1 MPRIARLGGDGL
13 RKENDPLLLVLI
25 SLIAGPKHGHAL
37 LEDIEGFAGIRL
49 GPGTLYGAL
58 TRLEEQ
64 GLIEPLEP
72 EGRRRPY
79 RITASGLTAARHVL
93 DATAVV
99 VSAGEARLRGLGPAV
114 RTVPSP

>member
-1 MPRIARLGGDGL
+1 
-13 RKENDPLLLVLI
+13 
-25 SLIAGPKHGHAL
+25 
-37 LEDIEGFAGIRL
+37 
-49 GPGTLYGAL
+49 
-58 TRLEEQ
+58 
-64 GLIEPLEP
+64 LIEPLEP